1 MEVVRTASLGTVPSV
16 GLRLGQVLFSSA
28 SLLFMCF
35 NDDDDFYAYTAFCY
49 LVTVM
54 GLVTPW
60 SVTLALIEA
69 YSIIVQRL
77 PLQGTVLSVIVSG
90 DFVSSLYFNTVLSFL
105 SLGGACSAASV
116 AVLLIG
122 AGEKHCNRYNLSATM
137 AFLSSFLSF
146 ASTFFNFR
154 LLPSL
159 FSR

>member
-1 MEVVRTASLGTVPSV
+1 MEMVRTASFGTSSSFV
-16 GLRLGQVLFSSA
+16 LRIGQTLFSSA

-35 NDDDDFYAYTAFCY
+35 NDDEDLYAYTAFCY

-60 SVTLALIEA
+60 SVTLALMDA
-69 YSIIVQRL
+69 YSIIIQSL
-77 PLQGTVLSVIVSG
+77 PMQATVISVIVAG
-90 DFVSSLYFNTVLSFL
+90 DFVLSFL
-105 SLGGACSAASV
+105 SLGGACSTASV

-122 AGEKHCNRYNLSATM
+122 AGEKQCDRYKLSATM

-146 ASTFFNFR
+146 TSTFFNFR

-159 FSR
+159 MSH

>member
-1 MEVVRTASLGTVPSV
+1 MEVVRTASVGTIPSI

-60 SVTLALIEA
+60 SVTLALLEA
-69 YSIIVQRL
+69 YSIIVQKL
-77 PLQGTVLSVIVSG
+77 PLQATVLSVIVSG
-90 DFVSSLYFNTVLSFL
+90 DLVLSFL
-105 SLGGACSAASV
+105 SLGGACSTASV
-116 AVLLIG
+116 TVILIG
-122 AGEKHCNRYNLSATM
+122 AGEKHCDRYKLSATM

-159 FSR
+159 FSS

>member
-1 MEVVRTASLGTVPSV
+1 MEVVRTASVGTSSSI
-16 GLRLGQVLFSSA
+16 GLRLGQVMFSSA

-60 SVTLALIEA
+60 SVTLALLEA

-77 PLQGTVLSVIVSG
+77 PLQATVLSVIVSG
-90 DFVSSLYFNTVLSFL
+90 DLVSSLYFSMFLSFL
-105 SLGGACSAASV
+105 SLGGACSTASV
-116 AVLLIG
+116 TVILIG
-122 AGEKHCNRYNLSATM
+122 AGEKHCDRYKLSATM

-159 FSR
+159 FSS